1 MFAFYNKERNTF
13 IKLNTWNNFDEVVY
27 DLYEDKE
34 FGQVF
39 VLTDK
44 DAMMKILNRYNG
56 KPVMGQRGG
65 VYSPEV
71 EPGLLD
77 GFEIVTLTIDKD

>member
-13 IKLNTWNNFDEVVY
+13 IKLNTWSNYDEEVFE
-27 DLYEDKE
+27 LYEDKD

-44 DAMMKILNRYNG
+44 DAMMKILSCYNG

-71 EPGLLD
+71 AHGVLD
-77 GFEIVTLTIDKD
+77 GFEIVTLVIDND